1 MLRLFRNSETV
12 EKSSLSMLFWWHS
25 SHSSSLHSLLS
36 WAFLSEASHSSDII
50 LSTEHHWC
58 QRASFIENSS
68 HLYWN
73 KCLVLKNLDWDLRH
87 QDALLHDSSYFLL
100 QFYEFINIWLQKEL
114 QKISLISFAIYMR
127 SQQELTIIIWCL

>member
-12 EKSSLSMLFWWHS
+12 EESSLLMLLWWHS
-25 SHSSSLHSLLS
+25 SHSSSLHSSSS
-36 WAFLSEASHSSDII
+36 WAFLSEASHLPDII
-50 LSTEHHWC
+50 LSFEDHWC

-68 HLYWN
+68 HSYWN
-73 KCLVLKNLDWDLRH
+73 EHLVLKNLDWDLRH
-87 QDALLHDSSYFLL
+87 RDALLHDSSYFLL

-127 SQQELTIIIWCL
+127 SQQELMIIIWCL

>member
-12 EKSSLSMLFWWHS
+12 KKSSLSMLLWWHS
-25 SHSSSLHSLLS
+25 SHSSSLSSSLS

-50 LSTEHHWC
+50 LSSEDHWC
-58 QRASFIENSS
+58 QRVSLIENSS

-73 KCLVLKNLDWDLRH
+73 ECLVLKNFDWDLRH
-87 QDALLHDSSYFLL
+87 RDALLHDSSYFLL

-114 QKISLISFAIYMR
+114 QKISLISFAIYICN
-127 SQQELTIIIWCL
+127 QQELMIIIWCL